1 MSASVRESAA
11 FYGFAGLGSSPN
23 CPAASE
29 DSAKKRDSRY
39 DVQLKEQPD

>member
-23 CPAASE
+23 CPAASVG
-29 DSAKKRDSRY
+29 SAKKQDSRY
-39 DVQLKEQPD
+39 DVQLKQQPD